1 MPNTTPIV
9 VAAPAQPTV
18 FALPTVPQEFGVVLP
33 PSTLRR
39 INFSA
44 LDFVTIRRALVEY
57 IQAYFP
63 DTFNDFVAS
72 NGVIM
77 FSELVAS
84 VGNTLSLREDV
95 LIAEAFLPTAQT
107 KTAVS
112 EHLALINQAIK
123 RATPATVDI
132 EASINIAAVT
142 AVNIPPGFLF
152 NLVGSDG
159 KPLTYEIY
167 RAPGDFTSN
176 ISIPPGKAGV
186 VAFGIEGKFADTFTV
201 TSAGGPSQMV
211 DILGTDI
218 LDAPIIV
225 TVTTGV
231 TVQEFTRVADLASFG
246 ANDPVY
252 QVRFLDDRARLTFGD
267 DVTGKAPLAGQI
279 ISVRYRVGGGI
290 RGRIGTN
297 TINETR
303 PINPE
308 APASAPIEVLFR
320 NIGPSNGGTDEES
333 LESAKSRAPKEAAT
347 LNSATSGEDYAVLA
361 RTFTHPVFG
370 TVLRAVAA
378 LRTGVEQPM
387 AALAQQVRAA
397 VTVDDAV
404 AILDANFINRNI
416 VEVYVLAEGPQSIPV
431 TPSAG
436 LKQGLAQFFADI
448 AVLTDEVRILDGAI
462 KPVSLRANVVIS
474 RSADAGTVKAA
485 VTNTINQFFNISN
498 FDMGTPLYLSNLSE
512 AIQSVPGV
520 KFTTIFDPVDD
531 IIPTGQLAVPNSAGI
546 GFNEIITLGDVKLSF
561 YFERGAASPTSPT

>member
-1 MPNTTPIV
+1 MSNTTPNV
-9 VAAPAQPTV
+9 VASTTQPTV

-33 PSTLRR
+33 SAALRR

-44 LDFVTIRRALVEY
+44 LDFVTLRRALVEY

-84 VGNTLSLREDV
+84 VGNILSLREDV

-123 RATPATVDI
+123 RATPATVQV
-132 EASINIAAVT
+132 EASINIPAVT
-142 AVNIPPGFLF
+142 NITIPAGLTFSMT
-152 NLVGSDG
+152 GSDG

-176 ISIPPGKAGV
+176 ISIPPGKMGV
-186 VAFGIEGKFADTFTV
+186 IAFGIEGRFADPIV
-201 TSAGGPSQMV
+201 VVSAGGPNQTV

-218 LDAPIIV
+218 LDEPINV

-231 TVQEFTRVADLASFG
+231 TTQTFTRVQNLETFG

-252 QVRFLDDRARLTFGD
+252 QVRFLDDRARISFGD
-267 DVTGKAPLAGQI
+267 DVTGKAPLAGQTI
-279 ISVRYRVGGGI
+279 NVRYRIGGGI

-303 PINPE
+303 SINPDP
-308 APASAPIEVLFR
+308 PASAPLEVLFR

-333 LESAKSRAPKEAAT
+333 LDDARARAPKEAAT

-370 TVLRAVAA
+370 AVLRAVAA
-378 LRTGVEQPM
+378 LRTGVEQPLS
-387 AALAQQVRAA
+387 ALAQQVRTAA
-397 VTVDDAV
+397 TVDDAV

-416 VEVYVLAEGPQSIPV
+416 VEVYVLAAGPGSIPV

-436 LKQGLAQFFADI
+436 LKQGLTQFFSDI

-462 KPVSLRANVVIS
+462 KPVSLRANIIIS
-474 RSADAGTVKAA
+474 RSADAGTVKAT
-485 VTNTINQFFNISN
+485 VTSTINQFFNISN
-498 FDMGTPLYLSNLSE
+498 FDMGTPLYLSNLYE
-512 AIQSVPGV
+512 AIQTIAGV
-520 KFTTIFDPVDD
+520 KFVTIFDPADD
-531 IIPTGQLAVPNSAGI
+531 IIPTGQLAVAGSAGV
-546 GFNEIITLGDVKLSF
+546 GFNEIITLGDVKINF
-561 YFERGAASPTSPT
+561 YFERGAASPTSPS